1 MIFTKLHRR
10 DIWHCTVVIICTI
23 ILAFATSCSL
33 SKNLSA
39 PANQNHLTIHIIDV
53 GNADAILIKNGDRSM
68 LIDAGENGDGDDVVA
83 FLRRKGVQS
92 LDYAIATHP
101 DADHIGGMDIVIN
114 EIPVAKFIMSIM
126 PTSITPTT
134 KTYIDLLKAL
144 DQNNLKIT
152 KAVPGKSYML
162 GNSRFT
168 ILGPVTEFNSTNDM
182 SVICRLEFGKQR
194 FLFMGDAEKRA
205 ENSLLE
211 SNIDLKADFIKLG
224 HHGSDTSSQ
233 KEFLKAVNPRY
244 AVICCGAGN
253 RYGHP
258 HVKTLALL
266 KELNISYYRSD
277 LNGNITVISDDNKIT
292 VNTDS
297 HYKTEK

>member
-1 MIFTKLHRR
+1 MYIKFNHRC
-10 DIWHCTVVIICTI
+10 IWHCMATLLCTI
-23 ILAFATSCSL
+23 ILAFATSCTLSSNQSL
-33 SKNLSA
+33 
-39 PANQNHLTIHIIDV
+39 PADYQHLTIHIIDV

-83 FLRRKGVQS
+83 FLRRQGVQT

-101 DADHIGGMDIVIN
+101 DADHIGGMDVVIN
-114 EIPVAKFIMSIM
+114 EIPVSKFIMSIM
-126 PTSITPTT
+126 PAGITPTT

-152 KAVPGKSYML
+152 KAAPGESYML
-162 GNSRFT
+162 GGSRFT
-168 ILGPVTEFNSTNDM
+168 ILGPVAEFDSTNDM

-194 FLFMGDAEKRA
+194 FLFMGDAEKCA

-211 SNIDLKADFIKLG
+211 SNTDLKADFIKLG

-233 KEFLKAVNPRY
+233 MAFLKAVNPRY

-266 KELNISYYRSD
+266 KELNINYYRSD
-277 LNGNITVISDDNKIT
+277 VNGNITVISDGSKIT
-292 VNTDS
+292 V
-297 HYKTEK
+297 KTEK